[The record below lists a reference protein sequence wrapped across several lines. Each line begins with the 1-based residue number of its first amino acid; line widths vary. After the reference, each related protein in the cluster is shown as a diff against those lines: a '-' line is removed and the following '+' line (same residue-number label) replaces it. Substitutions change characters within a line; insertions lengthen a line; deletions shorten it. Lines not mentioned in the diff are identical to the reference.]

1 MEIHFPRYENGEKW
15 WNPEDKGF
23 FIKEVDYVFKIT
35 TQDEF
40 YDEILKN
47 INDITELVKIY
58 TQVQEQKSFDI
69 FKERFK
75 GLQSHITMLVK
86 DMPNHI
92 KENYKQK
99 AEPLIEL
106 LKQNIT
112 TIKIFLYENINE
124 TKKTIDRRMIEI
136 KNKLKSARQ
145 KANHKYYL
153 KQKELLNTEPISER
167 GLTEEEKA
175 FAKIEKIKE
184 SRQKANHKYYLKI
197 KALLK
202 PELPI
207 EQATLPSV
215 QAMLPSV
222 QESRLTEEQKIEKK
236 KEARKTYNKKYY
248 LKNKDKTN

>member
-15 WNPEDKGF
+15 WNPEDKGYF
-23 FIKEVDYVFKIT
+23 VKETDYTFKIT

-58 TQVQEQKSFDI
+58 TQVQEQKAFDI
-69 FKERFK
+69 FKERLTDLRK
-75 GLQSHITMLVK
+75 YIAILVK

-99 AEPLIEL
+99 AEPLAEL
-106 LKQNIT
+106 LKQNII
-112 TIKIFLYENINE
+112 TIKRFLYENIDE

-153 KQKELLNTEPISER
+153 K
-167 GLTEEEKA
+167 
-175 FAKIEKIKE
+175 IKT
-184 SRQKANHKYYLKI
+184 
-197 KALLK
+197 LLK
-202 PELPI
+202 TELPT
-207 EQATLPSV
+207 EQETLP
-215 QAMLPSV
+215 LI
-222 QESRLTEEQKIEKK
+222 QESPIIETPLTEEQKIEKK
-236 KEARKTYNKKYY
+236 KEARQNANKKYYLKQKELIKTDELTEEQKIQKKKEAKKIANKKYY
-248 LKNKDKTN
+248 LKNKDKIN